1 MDLRLS
7 HPMCVLNISDD
18 TNAHFCQNEY
28 RSEYYT
34 VMLVKNM
41 HTGVVV
47 NNIEYIASGD
57 ALFFLTPFQA
67 IYFSSAVPDS
77 CTMVQFN
84 VDLFC
89 LEKHDSEIGCNGI
102 LFNSVFEPPMLS
114 VTTEQMDLF
123 CSMLQ
128 KMGDEISQQD
138 VGSVDM
144 LESYVK
150 QLLIQGVRIK
160 KAGKG
165 MQHIEKQCAEHGKIM
180 ELRQLIDKHYKEER
194 KLKFYAEYLYLSE
207 SGLHKLISKH
217 IGKTFTELLYDKII
231 IDAKKQLYVTNN
243 SVKEISYDLGFNDPA
258 YFNRFFKKQ
267 CTITPEHYRKVMRNS
282 AIQV

>member
-1 MDLRLS
+1 MNFQLS
-7 HPMCVLNISDD
+7 HPMCVLNITDD
-18 TNAHFCQNEY
+18 TQKQFRNNEY

-34 VMLVKNM
+34 VMLVKDM

-57 ALFFLTPFQA
+57 ALFFLTPFQSL
-67 IYFSSAVPDS
+67 YFSSGVPDD
-77 CTMVQFN
+77 CTLIQFN

-102 LFNSVFEPPMLS
+102 LFNSVFDPPMLS
-114 VTTEQMDLF
+114 VSREQMSYF
-123 CSMLQ
+123 YNMLQ
-128 KMGDEISQQD
+128 KMGDEIMEHN

-150 QLLIQGVRIK
+150 QFLIQSVRIK
-160 KAGKG
+160 KATQT
-165 MQHIEKQCAEHGKIM
+165 MQHMEKQCAEHAKIM
-180 ELRQLIDKHYKEER
+180 ELRMLIDKHYREER
-194 KLKFYAEYLYLSE
+194 KLKFYAEQLFLSE
-207 SGLHKLISKH
+207 SGLHKLISNH

>member
-1 MDLRLS
+1 MDLQLS
-7 HPMCVLNISDD
+7 HPVCALNISDD
-18 TNAHFCQNEY
+18 TGSHFCKNEY

-34 VMLVKNM
+34 VMLVKDM

-57 ALFFLTPFQA
+57 ALFFLTPFQS
-67 IYFSSAVPDS
+67 IYFMSGVPAN
-77 CTMVQFN
+77 CTLIQFN

-114 VTTEQMDLF
+114 VSTEQMSYYY
-123 CSMLQ
+123 SMLQ
-128 KMGDEISQQD
+128 KMSEEITNYSI
-138 VGSVDM
+138 GSVDM

-150 QLLIQGVRIK
+150 QLLIQSVRIK
-160 KAGKG
+160 KATQS
-165 MQHIEKQCAEHGKIM
+165 MQHIEKQCAEHAKIM
-180 ELRQLIDKHYKEER
+180 ELRALIDKHYREER
-194 KLKFYAEYLYLSE
+194 KLKFYAEQLYLSE

>member
-1 MDLRLS
+1 MNFQLS
-7 HPMCVLNISDD
+7 HPMCVLNITDD
-18 TNAHFCQNEY
+18 TQKQFRNNEY

-34 VMLVKNM
+34 VMLVKDM

-57 ALFFLTPFQA
+57 ALFFLTPFQSL
-67 IYFSSAVPDS
+67 YFSSGVPDG
-77 CTMVQFN
+77 CTLIQFN

-114 VTTEQMDLF
+114 VSREQMSYF
-123 CSMLQ
+123 YSMLQ
-128 KMGDEISQQD
+128 KMGDEIMEHN

-150 QLLIQGVRIK
+150 QFLIQSVRIK
-160 KAGKG
+160 KATQT
-165 MQHIEKQCAEHGKIM
+165 MQHMEKQCAEHAKIM
-180 ELRQLIDKHYKEER
+180 ELRILIDKHYREER
-194 KLKFYAEYLYLSE
+194 KLKFYAEQLFLSE
-207 SGLHKLISKH
+207 SGLHKLISTH
-217 IGKTFTELLYDKII
+217 VGKTFTELLYDKII